1 MYILQGITNRQV
13 SVFYQGRD
21 TARLFCNKKP
31 ACSQLKYFAFWIEP
45 ALALLSDLLIRED
58 FPSPPVLQLIRPEV
72 WGNSPSVDRNQSLR
86 VVVNLPYREPVNKLK
101 KKITG
106 QSTEKLGIIKDTLHL
121 VFFIINHFFVTCKG
135 ASEVASKFGYFRK
148 SSTLAQP
155 LPSNI
160 MTLSYPITDYAGQ
173 APLPL
178 PITSLHKT

>member
-21 TARLFCNKKP
+21 TAQLFCNKKP

-45 ALALLSDLLIRED
+45 VLALLSDLLIRED

-101 KKITG
+101 KKNHWSKYRKTWYYKG
-106 QSTEKLGIIKDTLHL
+106 HL
-121 VFFIINHFFVTCKG
+121 AFGFLYHKPFFC
-135 ASEVASKFGYFRK
+135 Y
-148 SSTLAQP
+148 L
-155 LPSNI
+155 
-160 MTLSYPITDYAGQ
+160 
-173 APLPL
+173 
-178 PITSLHKT
+178 

>member
-31 ACSQLKYFAFWIEP
+31 ACSQFKYFAFWIEP

-101 KKITG
+101 KKKNHWSKHRKTWYY
-106 QSTEKLGIIKDTLHL
+106 KKDTLHL
-121 VFFIINHFFVTCKG
+121 VFFIINHFFVTCKVPLKLLANLATSG
-135 ASEVASKFGYFRK
+135 RVA
-148 SSTLAQP
+148 P
-155 LPSNI
+155 
-160 MTLSYPITDYAGQ
+160 
-173 APLPL
+173 
-178 PITSLHKT
+178 